1 MKAKIF
7 AFTAQRVCP
16 ETKNF
21 KKCPHKKKKNIAIPK
36 GIRDTY
42 LAKQDLPVS
51 WRIGPPFFDAGEIC
65 ELRLDTVTC
74 LTSIYVGKQ
83 HQTTKDRQKPC
94 KMVMH

>member
-1 MKAKIF
+1 MPRNKKI
-7 AFTAQRVCP
+7 
-16 ETKNF
+16 
-21 KKCPHKKKKNIAIPK
+21 KKMSPQKKKHNAIPK

-74 LTSIYVGKQ
+74 LASIYVGKQ
-83 HQTTKDRQKPC
+83 HQTTKDRQNY
-94 KMVMH
+94 V